1 MKSETA
7 FPEFVRVRDRRMVTI
22 KMSTKAKART
32 NVRALVNGT
41 GLGPPAG
48 ANVEGSLVLFR
59 LLFRGRQAF
68 EALQKLLLGHALDG
82 DLGIIG
88 IDAGASRPDDTEE
101 IGRAHV

>member
-1 MKSETA
+1 
-7 FPEFVRVRDRRMVTI
+7 
-22 KMSTKAKART
+22 MSGP
-32 NVRALVNGT
+32 LVNWMAPAEPARDVD
-41 GLGPPAG
+41 GL
-48 ANVEGSLVLFR
+48 LVLFG
-59 LLFRGRQAF
+59 LLFRRRQAF